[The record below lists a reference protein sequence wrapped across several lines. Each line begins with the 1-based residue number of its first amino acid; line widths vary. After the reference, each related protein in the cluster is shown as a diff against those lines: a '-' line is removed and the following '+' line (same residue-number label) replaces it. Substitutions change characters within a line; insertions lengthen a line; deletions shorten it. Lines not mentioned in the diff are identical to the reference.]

1 MRLPIT
7 PAMVIFSSFIDP
19 SDPIIEGVPQ
29 KGLTVNLFNDGYCT
43 GGKLAGWYERDI
55 CYSTQ
60 GNRGM
65 IIANTKHHPCY
76 LTVYKG
82 DSCSSGDTAD
92 LNTKKCWEIG
102 NRGSFKITCR
112 T

>member
-7 PAMVIFSSFIDP
+7 PAMIILSSFMDP
-19 SDPIIEGVPQ
+19 SNPEIEAAPTR
-29 KGLTVNLFNDGYCT
+29 GLTVNLFNDGSCT
-43 GGKLAGWYERDI
+43 GGKLPGWYVKGI

-65 IIANTKHHPCY
+65 TIENTRHHPCY

-82 DSCSSGDTAD
+82 DGCSSDDTAD
-92 LNTKKCWEIG
+92 LNTKQCWEIG
-102 NRGSFKITCR
+102 NRGSFKITCSS
-112 T
+112 